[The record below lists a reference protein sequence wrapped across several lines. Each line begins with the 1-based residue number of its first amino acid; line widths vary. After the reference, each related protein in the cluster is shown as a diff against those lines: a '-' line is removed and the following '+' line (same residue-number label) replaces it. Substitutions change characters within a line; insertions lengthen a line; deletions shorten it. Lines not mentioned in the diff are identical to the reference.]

1 MKTAILVAVL
11 TPLLAGQ
18 TPSGEAR
25 PAASAGAREPGLYAV
40 IATSMG
46 TVTARL
52 FEKET
57 PLTVRNFTSL
67 VRGLKAFR
75 DPKTGEMVRRPFYN
89 GVKIHRVMPG
99 FMIQIGDLFGDGTYN
114 PGFTIKDEFLPTL
127 KFDQP
132 GRLAM
137 ANIGEPNTG
146 GCQFFITEVPTP
158 HLDGQHT
165 IFGQVVE
172 GQDVIKQI
180 AHVPAAGEKP
190 KTPVIVRSITVQREG
205 PPPAP
210 PAKPAAPAKKK

>member
-1 MKTAILVAVL
+1 MKTAVLLAVL
-11 TPLLAGQ
+11 ASVLAGQ
-18 TPSGEAR
+18 TPSPQA
-25 PAASAGAREPGLYAV
+25 PAGSREPGLYAV

-46 TVTARL
+46 TITARL

-89 GVKIHRVMPG
+89 GIKIHRVMPG

-114 PGFTIKDEFLPTL
+114 PGFTIKDEFLPAL

-172 GQDVIKQI
+172 GQDVVKQI

-190 KTPVIVRSITVQREG
+190 RTPVIIRSITVVREG

-210 PAKPAAPAKKK
+210 AARPAPAAKKK